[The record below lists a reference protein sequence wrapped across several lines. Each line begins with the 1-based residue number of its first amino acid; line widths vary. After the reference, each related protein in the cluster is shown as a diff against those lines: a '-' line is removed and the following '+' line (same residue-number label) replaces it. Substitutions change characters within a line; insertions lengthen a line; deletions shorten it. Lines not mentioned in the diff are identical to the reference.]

1 MANNAKTIK
10 HRTEKT
16 TIDKQTGEV
25 LSEETT
31 TTYRF
36 AQEPAFVKVYTEA
49 MTELGLKS
57 HHATMVH
64 HLGHKMEYD
73 NMLYLTPGM
82 RVRMSEAMGIQV
94 NTFNNYLN
102 ALLGLDVL
110 RRIGHGEFMVNPTL
124 VAKGKFE
131 EIQPRFKKYYQI
143 KQVKTQKGRAP
154 KPKEEA
160 ETVAE

>member
-1 MANNAKTIK
+1 MASNGKTIK

-16 TIDKQTGEV
+16 IIDKQTGEV

-31 TTYRF
+31 TTYKF
-36 AQEPAFVKVYTEA
+36 AQEPDFVKVYTVA
-49 MTELGLKS
+49 MTELGLKA

-64 HLGHKMEYD
+64 HIGQKMDYE

-82 RVRMSEAMGIQV
+82 RVRMGEAMGIQV
-94 NTFNNYLN
+94 GTFNNYLN

-110 RRIGHGEFMVNPTL
+110 RRLGHGEFMVNPTL
-124 VAKGKFE
+124 VARGKYE
-131 EIQPRFKKYYQI
+131 DIVPRIKKYYTI
-143 KQVKTQKGRAP
+143 KQVKTQKGRTP